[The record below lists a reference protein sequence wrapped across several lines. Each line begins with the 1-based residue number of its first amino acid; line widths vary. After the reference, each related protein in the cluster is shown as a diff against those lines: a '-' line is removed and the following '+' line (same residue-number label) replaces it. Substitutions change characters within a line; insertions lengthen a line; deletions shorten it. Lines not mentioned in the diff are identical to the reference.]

1 MPVRDRQVPLRA
13 GPTMVTNRIRKPHRS
28 ILCLLPALLAAL
40 VGCGQTRQRLATDQ
54 LLMSDAV
61 DRTVSRID
69 FTPLTGQKVYFDTTY
84 IKPVKGLLF
93 VNADYVISS
102 LRQQMVAAGCL
113 LQEDAASAD
122 YVVEARVGALGTDGH
137 EVTYGVPAST
147 GLSTAA
153 SLLPNAP
160 PIPMIPEIS
169 IARKNDYRGAA
180 KIAMFAYHR
189 ETRKPV
195 WQSGVT
201 VSASDAK
208 EAWVFGAGPIQYGT
222 IYDGTRFAGDQI
234 RNLLYLGRED
244 RDRSQGAVSY
254 YDHVDF
260 GQIAKKAEER
270 KERAEALEQ
279 QFVEIPELSP
289 LSQEILST
297 PDPSR
302 TQHQIADPGLPAP
315 PVADRLPPVRDM
327 RR

>member
-1 MPVRDRQVPLRA
+1 MALRA
-13 GPTMVTNRIRKPHRS
+13 GPTMVTNLIPKPQRS
-28 ILCLLPALLAAL
+28 ILWLAPALLAAL
-40 VGCGQTRQRLATDQ
+40 AGCGQTRQRLATDQ

-69 FTPLTGQKVYFDTTY
+69 FSPLTGQKVYFDTTY
-84 IKPVKGLLF
+84 IPKTLKGLLF
-93 VNADYVISS
+93 VNSDYIVSS
-102 LRQQMVAAGCL
+102 IRQQMVAAGCL
-113 LQEDAASAD
+113 LQDDAAGAD
-122 YVVEARVGALGTDGH
+122 YIVEARVGALGTDGH

-201 VSASDAK
+201 VSASDSK

-222 IYDGTRFAGDQI
+222 IYDGTRFAGDHI
-234 RNLLYLGRED
+234 RNLLYRSDDD
-244 RDRSQGAVSY
+244 RDGARGAVSY

-289 LSQEILST
+289 LSQEILSA

-302 TQHQIADPGLPAP
+302 TRNQIADPGLPAP